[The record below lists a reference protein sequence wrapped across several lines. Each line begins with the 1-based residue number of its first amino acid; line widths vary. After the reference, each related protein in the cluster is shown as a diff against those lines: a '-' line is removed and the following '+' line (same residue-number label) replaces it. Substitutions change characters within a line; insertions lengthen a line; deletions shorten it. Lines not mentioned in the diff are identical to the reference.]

1 MPSQLHYILAE
12 LRQRECV
19 QQQHEDRHV
28 YERWKFHNH
37 GFTILTVSGA
47 GFNAGGI
54 SSGLI
59 LTPGQT
65 ASLTATFAPS
75 GSGSVTGSVSVA
87 SNATNSPDFDLL
99 LSGTG
104 VAVVNHSVGL
114 SWLPSTSKVM
124 GYNTYSSEQ
133 SGGRLTPNVTS
144 TPLAATS
151 YKLIHNV
158 HGRNDSYY
166 FYVVTSVDSS
176 NTESGYSQR
185 S

>member
-1 MPSQLHYILAE
+1 M
-12 LRQRECV
+12 
-19 QQQHEDRHV
+19 
-28 YERWKFHNH
+28 
-37 GFTILTVSGA
+37 FTNAGNSTITVSHLTVSGA

-87 SNATNSPDFDLL
+87 SNATNSPDSIS

-124 GYNTYSSEQ
+124 GYNTYSSQQ
-133 SGGRLTPNVTS
+133 SGGPYAKLTS

-151 YKLIHNV
+151 YSDTTVQGGTTYYSHRGSFSSYALSMFVNLEVKDLLILMEEK
-158 HGRNDSYY
+158 S
-166 FYVVTSVDSS
+166 
-176 NTESGYSQR
+176 
-185 S
+185 